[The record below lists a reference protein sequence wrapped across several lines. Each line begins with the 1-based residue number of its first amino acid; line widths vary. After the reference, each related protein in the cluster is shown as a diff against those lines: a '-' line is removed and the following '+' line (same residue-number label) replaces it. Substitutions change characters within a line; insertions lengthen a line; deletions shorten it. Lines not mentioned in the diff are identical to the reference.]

1 MEKRLETVVNVIM
14 FLSLLATAGISRWCI
29 ISRGSKLYHLK
40 RGASCGAACLIHP
53 PSSLRKTPVLQLV
66 KLDNHHHVLRA
77 DRHLIV

>member
-14 FLSLLATAGISRWCI
+14 FFRYWQRPGISRWCI

-53 PSSLRKTPVLQLV
+53 PSSLR
-66 KLDNHHHVLRA
+66 
-77 DRHLIV
+77 

>member
-14 FLSLLATAGISRWCI
+14 FLSLWQRHGISRWCI

-53 PSSLRKTPVLQLV
+53 PSSLR
-66 KLDNHHHVLRA
+66 
-77 DRHLIV
+77 